1 MTPCIKYIYFSTV
14 LLFNFVEALQKL
26 SENRVVKTR
35 PAGQQARSGQVHQH
49 QAFGRF
55 KIPDGSSKRQRFKS
69 TDDDDGEEEQSIRDE
84 DMERPGKNRV
94 VITRPVSQLSR
105 SNLDTKRR
113 AEQTDQP
120 FGSFRKP
127 AKPSK
132 SARESRNGKQHLDTD
147 NQSSEEEIMQKNRR
161 FDPDGREMQRIRI
174 DKDLYN

>member
-1 MTPCIKYIYFSTV
+1 MLHPVVNLVFSTV

-26 SENRVVKTR
+26 SEDRVVKTR
-35 PAGQQARSGQVHQH
+35 PAGQQARYQH
-49 QAFGRF
+49 QSFGRF

-69 TDDDDGEEEQSIRDE
+69 DEDDDGEEEQSIRDE
-84 DMERPGKNRV
+84 DMERPGKHRV

-120 FGSFRKP
+120 FSFRKP

-132 SARESRNGKQHLDTD
+132 SARESRNGKPHLDTD
-147 NQSSEEEIMQKNRR
+147 NRCSEEEIMQKNRR
-161 FDPDGREMQRIRI
+161 RRQFDPDGREITRTRN
-174 DKDLYN
+174 DKDLCN